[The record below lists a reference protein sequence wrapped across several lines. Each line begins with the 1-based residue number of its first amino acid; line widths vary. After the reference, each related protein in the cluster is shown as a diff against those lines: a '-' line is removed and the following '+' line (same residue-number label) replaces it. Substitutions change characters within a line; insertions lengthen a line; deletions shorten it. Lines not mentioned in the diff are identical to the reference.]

1 MKLELKVTFEPS
13 GRTVYVLAGTTLLET
28 AARAGYIIETPC
40 GGAGKCGKCLVR
52 ITAGECCVCDPEKSV
67 LSDKQIQDGYRLAC
81 QCTVEDSL
89 TVEIPEK
96 SLFQTAQKILSESRQ
111 REGELRPAVI
121 KKKARLDSPSRS
133 NILSDVESLKK
144 TIGEVQI
151 DLAAVRKLPCALKK
165 GDYSVT
171 VTIVDNTVIDVE
183 PGDTSNDCYGVAF
196 DIGTT
201 TVVGTLVDMIR
212 DKDTAVASTINPQT
226 SFGDDV
232 VARIK
237 KCREEPN
244 GLSELQSTI
253 VDAVN
258 RIVAELAEKANIESR
273 RICEAVFAGN
283 TTMQQILCGITPMSL
298 GEIPFAPVFR
308 EAFETTAASLCLDI
322 NSAARVHVLP
332 QLGGFVGGDT
342 VAGILAS
349 RLDEYKEPALLIDV
363 GTNGEI
369 VLANRG
375 RLVATSVAAG
385 PAFEGARITN
395 GMRAT
400 AGAIEKV
407 IMNKDLSINV
417 IGHAAPSGI
426 CGTGLVDAT
435 AELLRSGI
443 LENTGRIKN
452 PEEAPE
458 DLPPAIRKRII
469 KDGDHSAFVLAWKKE
484 TSTGEDVCLYQ
495 KDIRELQLAN
505 GAIRAGI
512 KMLLKKENLSV
523 TDLGKVLI
531 AGAFGN
537 FIRRQ
542 NAKRIGMMPD
552 LELEKIQ
559 FVGNTASFGA
569 KRVLLSLTERE
580 YAGRILK
587 MTEHLDL
594 SLDPEFQMEFA
605 EAMMFPG

>member
-1 MKLELKVTFEPS
+1 MDKELKVTFEPS
-13 GRTVYVLAGTTLLET
+13 GRTVYVLAGTTLLEA
-28 AARAGYIIETPC
+28 AARGGYIIETPC
-40 GGAGKCGKCLVR
+40 GGAGRCGKCLVR
-52 ITAGECCVCDPEKSV
+52 ITAGECPASNPKESV
-67 LSDKQIQDGYRLAC
+67 LSNEQIQKGYRMAC

-96 SLFQTAQKILSESRQ
+96 SLFQTAQKILSESLQ
-111 REGELRPAVI
+111 REGELRTAVV
-121 KKKARLDSPSRS
+121 KKPVQLERPSRS
-133 NILSDVESLKK
+133 NILSDIESLKK

-151 DLAAVRKLPCALKK
+151 DLAATRKLPDALRA
-165 GDYSVT
+165 GDYWIT
-171 VTIVDNTVIDVE
+171 VTLVDSTVIDVE
-183 PGDTSNDCYGVAF
+183 PGDTSQECYGVAF

-212 DKDTAVASTINPQT
+212 DKDVAVASAINPQT

-232 VARIK
+232 VSRIK
-237 KCREEPN
+237 KCREEPD
-244 GLSELQSTI
+244 GLIELQSSI
-253 VDAVN
+253 INAVN
-258 RIVAELAEKANIESR
+258 RIIEELATKAGIQAP
-273 RICEAVFAGN
+273 RICEGVFAGN
-283 TTMQQILCGITPMSL
+283 TTMQQLLCGITPLAL

-308 EAFETTAASLCLDI
+308 EAFETTAASLGLDI
-322 NSAARVHVLP
+322 NPAARVHLLP

-349 RLDEYKEPALLIDV
+349 RLNEYKEPALLIDV

-407 IMNKDLSINV
+407 VLNEDVLINV
-417 IGHAAPSGI
+417 IGNAAPSGI

-443 LENTGRIKN
+443 LESTGRIKD
-452 PEEAPE
+452 PAEAPE
-458 DLPPAIRKRII
+458 ELPPAIRERIV
-469 KDGDHSAFVLAWKKE
+469 KNGDHSDFVLAWKKE
-484 TSTGEDVCLYQ
+484 SSTGENVCLYQ
-495 KDIRELQLAN
+495 KDVRELQLAN

-512 KMLLKKENLSV
+512 NMLLKKENLSV
-523 TDLGKVLI
+523 NDLGKVLI

-537 FIRRQ
+537 FIRRR

-552 LELEKIQ
+552 VELERIQ

-569 KRVLLSLTERE
+569 KRVLLSLTERS
-580 YAGRILK
+580 YAERILK
-587 MTEHLDL
+587 ITEHLDL
-594 SLDPEFQMEFA
+594 SLNPEFQMEFA
-605 EAMMFPG
+605 EAMMFPD